1 MEGIKQEL
9 VKKIEATKDHLVVQL
24 ATIRSSGAS
33 AGLLDRL
40 VVDVYGQKT
49 PLNNIATI
57 TVPNAK
63 QLLIQ
68 PWDKANAAAIEKAV
82 LGADLGLGVT
92 NEGDKIRI
100 NVPSLSNERR
110 EELVKVVNKLSE
122 ATKVSV
128 RNARRDA
135 LEELEVKSKEGG
147 ISDDEKERFKK
158 EYQALIDKEI
168 IVIEDKVNNKTE
180 ELQSL

>member
-9 VKKIEATKDHLVVQL
+9 IKKVEAAKDHLVAELV
-24 ATIRSSGAS
+24 TVRSSGAN

-40 VVDVYGQKT
+40 VVDVYGQQT
-49 PLNNIATI
+49 PLNNVATI
-57 TVPNAK
+57 TVPNVK

-68 PWDKANAAAIEKAV
+68 PWDKANAAIIEKAI
-82 LGADLGLGVT
+82 LGADLGLGVV
-92 NEGDKIRI
+92 NEGDKIRVNI
-100 NVPSLSNERR
+100 PPLSNERR
-110 EELVKVVNKLSE
+110 DELVKLVNKLSE
-122 ATKVSV
+122 ETKVSI

-135 LEELEVKSKEGG
+135 LEELETKSKEGG

-158 EYQALIDKEI
+158 DFQAVIDEA
-168 IVIEDKVNNKTE
+168 IVAVEDKVNNKAG

>member
-9 VKKIEATKDHLVVQL
+9 IRKIEAARDHLAAEL
-24 ATIRSSGAS
+24 ATIRSSGAN

-40 VVDVYGQKT
+40 VIDAYGQKT
-49 PLNNIATI
+49 PLNNVATI

-68 PWDKANAAAIEKAV
+68 PWDKANAAAIERAV
-82 LGADLGLGVT
+82 LEADLGLGVV

-100 NVPSLSNERR
+100 NIPPLSNERR
-110 EELVKVVNKLSE
+110 GELVKLVNKLSE
-122 ATKVSV
+122 ETKVSI

-135 LEELEVKSKEGG
+135 LEELEAKSKAGG
-147 ISDDEKERFKK
+147 TSDDEKERLKK
-158 EYQALIDKEI
+158 EYQALIDEAI
-168 IVIEDKVNNKTE
+168 TGIEDKVNNKAG